1 MLSLSIHQI
10 LYLFRYISEFIL
22 LFHWSLFLFMY
33 QYYILFNIDF
43 VIHFIIYRLSSQ
55 PLLDQLWK
63 KSRWNMRIFTTVSKM
78 FRYMWKWLTS
88 FQYGKFSFCLLV
100 KKYCI
105 LVAMLTPR
113 LFYSG
118 VSLWTDHF
126 FMLCFHI
133 MFWQVM
139 LIFGLVFH

>member
-1 MLSLSIHQI
+1 MLSLHQI

-55 PLLDQLWK
+55 PLFDQLWK
-63 KSRWNMRIFTTVSKM
+63 KSCWNMRIFITVNM

-88 FQYGKFSFCLLV
+88 FQYGNFSFNLLV
-100 KKYCI
+100 KKYCV
-105 LVAMLTPR
+105 LLAKLTPR
-113 LFYSG
+113 LFYFG
-118 VSLWTDHF
+118 VSLWTDF
-126 FMLCFHI
+126 FSRYVFMSWFDKLC
-133 MFWQVM
+133 
-139 LIFGLVFH
+139 